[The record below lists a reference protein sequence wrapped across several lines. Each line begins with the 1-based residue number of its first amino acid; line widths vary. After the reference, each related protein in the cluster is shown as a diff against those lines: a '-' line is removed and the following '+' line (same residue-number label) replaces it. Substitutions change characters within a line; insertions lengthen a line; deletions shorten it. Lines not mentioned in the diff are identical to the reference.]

1 MEGCFEEST
10 LGPSLPRFEKEH
22 GKSEAEIRRRILQA
36 IFEMRLPPGERLT
49 EEQLAETFDVSRTV
63 VRQAIAR
70 LAQDGILV
78 KMPNVGT
85 TVAAPTRKETRDILA
100 VRKMVEPDIVRV
112 LAGARAGN
120 GLDRLHAHLAKEA
133 AARNRSDRGT
143 LVRLTGE
150 FHLLLAEVSGNQVL
164 ARLMTGL
171 QTLTCLA
178 ILLYAEQDEACP
190 PDEHSRI
197 VDAIAEGDGERA
209 AAEMLQHLHHVEL
222 DLHLDLPEISSPFSD
237 TIAWLRGNSA
247 G

>member
-1 MEGCFEEST
+1 MGQT
-10 LGPSLPRFEKEH
+10 LPRFEKAH

-36 IFEMRLPPGERLT
+36 IFELRLPPGERLT
-49 EEQLAETFDVSRTV
+49 EEQLAEAFDVSRTV

-78 KMPNVGT
+78 KLPNVGS

-100 VRKMVEPDIVRV
+100 VRRMVEPNIVRM
-112 LAGARAGN
+112 LAAAPN
-120 GLDRLHAHLAKEA
+120 GGGLGRLHTHIATEH
-133 AARNRSDRGT
+133 AARNRGDRGT

-150 FHLLLAEVSGNQVL
+150 FHLLLAEVAGNQVL
-164 ARLMTGL
+164 TRLMTGL

-197 VDAIAEGDGERA
+197 INAIVEGDGERA
-209 AAEMLQHLHHVEL
+209 ATEMLLHLQHVEL
-222 DLHLDLPEISSPFSD
+222 DLHLDRPETRSPID
-237 TIAWLRGNSA
+237 NTIAWLRGDMA
-247 G
+247 DDDA

>member
-1 MEGCFEEST
+1 MD
-10 LGPSLPRFEKEH
+10 PSLPRFQKAH

-78 KMPNVGT
+78 KMPNIGT

-100 VRKMVEPDIVRV
+100 VRKMVEPDIVRM
-112 LAGARAGN
+112 LAAGPVGG
-120 GLDRLHAHLAKEA
+120 GLDRLHAHLAKEK
-133 AARNRSDRGT
+133 AARNSDDRGT

-150 FHLLLAEVSGNQVL
+150 FHLLLAEVAANDVL
-164 ARLMTGL
+164 TRLMTGL

-178 ILLYAEQDEACP
+178 ILLYAEQDKACP

-197 VDAIAEGDGERA
+197 VNAIAEGNGETAAREMLRHLKHVEADLKLDGEDKA
-209 AAEMLQHLHHVEL
+209 
-222 DLHLDLPEISSPFSD
+222 SNFSE
-237 TIAWLRGNSA
+237 TMAWLRGA
-247 G
+247 

>member
-1 MEGCFEEST
+1 ME
-10 LGPSLPRFEKEH
+10 PSLPRFQKAH

-70 LAQDGILV
+70 LSQDGILV
-78 KMPNVGT
+78 KIPNIGT

-100 VRKMVEPDIVRV
+100 VRKMVEPAIVRILSAAPV
-112 LAGARAGN
+112 GG
-120 GLDRLHAHLAKEA
+120 GLERIHAHLARETT
-133 AARNRSDRGT
+133 ARAKGDRGT

-150 FHLLLAEVSGNQVL
+150 FHLLLAEVAANDVL
-164 ARLMTGL
+164 TRLMTSL

-178 ILLYAEQDEACP
+178 ILLYAEQNEACP

-197 VDAIAEGDGERA
+197 VEAIAGGDGERA
-209 AAEMLQHLHHVEL
+209 ATEMLQHLQHVEF
-222 DLHLDLPEISSPFSD
+222 DLHLDRAEPGSPLSD
-237 TIAWLRGNSA
+237 TIAWLRGNA
-247 G
+247 VG

>member
-1 MEGCFEEST
+1 ME
-10 LGPSLPRFEKEH
+10 PSLPRFQKAH

-49 EEQLAETFDVSRTV
+49 EEQLAETFEVSRTV

-78 KMPNVGT
+78 KMPNIGT

-100 VRKMVEPDIVRV
+100 VRKMVEPDIVRM
-112 LAGARAGN
+112 LAAGTVSG
-120 GLDRLHAHLAKEA
+120 GLERIDAHLAKEK
-133 AARNRSDRGT
+133 AARNEGDRGT

-150 FHLLLAEVSGNQVL
+150 FHLLLAEVAGNHVL
-164 ARLMTGL
+164 TRLMTGL

-190 PDEHSRI
+190 PDEHRR
-197 VDAIAEGDGERA
+197 IAESIAAGQGERGA
-209 AAEMLQHLHHVEL
+209 RQMLEHLQHVEV
-222 DLHLDLPEISSPFSD
+222 DLHLDRPDPASPISD
-237 TIAWLRGNSA
+237 TIAWLRGKSEE
-247 G
+247 